1 MRRFGEKPF
10 HFTILP
16 IHSPNLCVI
25 INQINFVSIFKCKG
39 KCVKL
44 HFYQLKKIQFQSHP
58 SHHSQTFINFPYTFH
73 FIHLNPNILTFFTLS
88 LQIILNSLS
97 HFHSLIQTKPKSY
110 YYVLLI
116 LNIFLFA
123 LI

>member
-1 MRRFGEKPF
+1 VLVGGAWWICAVVGGRWTVSLLVVGGGSAGGARW
-10 HFTILP
+10 TDD
-16 IHSPNLCVI
+16 SQI

-44 HFYQLKKIQFQSHP
+44 QFYQLKKIQFQSHS

-73 FIHLNPNILTFFTLS
+73 SIYLNPNILTFFTLS

-97 HFHSLIQTKPKSY
+97 HFHSLIQTKP
-110 YYVLLI
+110 
-116 LNIFLFA
+116 
-123 LI
+123 